1 MESIRRGR
9 LKIFR
14 SLGVL
19 LNHYPELV
27 QSLAMVKKAS
37 ALANR
42 DLGALKPEIADAII
56 MACVQCERVC
66 VILQPV

>member
-1 MESIRRGR
+1 
-9 LKIFR
+9 
-14 SLGVL
+14 L